1 MRRDTLVWGAM
12 LHNLQ
17 HGGLG
22 VILQLIASVFIFGA
36 KINVWGILP
45 ALAIVA
51 LLVVG
56 LQGVV
61 FTLVCI
67 VLLAKQGWMMIE
79 VVSSTMMLVAPMSY
93 PIAVLHPILQYI
105 ALASPL
111 TYGVESFR
119 NFLMYGFAGPAV
131 IQAIIALIVL
141 DIIFVVLGTLM
152 FRYTES
158 YVRSKGA
165 LSQF

>member
-1 MRRDTLVWGAM
+1 MV
-12 LHNLQ
+12 
-17 HGGLG
+17 
-22 VILQLIASVFIFGA
+22 
-36 KINVWGILP
+36 
-45 ALAIVA
+45 
-51 LLVVG
+51 
-56 LQGVV
+56 
-61 FTLVCI
+61 
-67 VLLAKQGWMMIE
+67 IE
-79 VVSSTMMLVAPMSY
+79 VVTSTMMLVAPMAY

-131 IQAIIALIVL
+131 IQAIISLIIL

-152 FRYTES
+152 FRNTEN